1 MATTKNES
9 FKNLTEYLKK
19 LKELDDTA
27 VKNNSIID
35 ELKSSTIF
43 SAAGNKEP
51 TTKVEEKSTPASLNK
66 FNEKFLKNQED
77 KDKIFS
83 EINDNLKDIKKA
95 LKGDTP
101 DKKVGGGPGR
111 SDTSPGALPKAD
123 NLTFTEKLK
132 SAVAGVKGA
141 GNKVMGLG
149 EKVVGATTG
158 TVESLISDPKG
169 FAKKAFG
176 SLKGSLTGAVTSVT
190 KKADSVGKYVKDVV
204 STKAD
209 YTPEQERFA
218 DVMSHTKGNTL
229 MQGKKSAKELAGETF
244 NKIQSKQKE
253 INEYK
258 ADSQK
263 KIDEQRGIMQKF
275 KDQGFEPRKKDTDKL
290 ASLEKNRDKNL
301 ANLEKELAA
310 VDPRVKK
317 DDTDK
322 REAKVE
328 SKQERDV
335 SEQALAASNPNAD
348 NVESSSEKISKE
360 IADNNKTISS
370 LLAVATSQLTSL
382 NAIKDA
388 LAPSNPKEQEAK
400 GQKPREPEVAPAP
413 AAEGGSM
420 LGDIASTASDF
431 LGKGKGLGGKV
442 LGGLGKAAKFLG
454 PAAAVAGAAYS
465 GFQGYQ
471 NANENFDLKQG
482 EEATTGQ
489 KVSSTLGG
497 VASGLTFGLLDEK
510 SASQGIH
517 KAGSAVKDFFGFGDK
532 KQTGDSKVTESGGSD
547 KARLA
552 AKEQYQIGTKEEDA
566 AKQKREAF
574 EKDNP
579 FDYRDKPTKTQT
591 FLELPGDGK
600 FSNPEKQKEYNSLR
614 DAEIEA
620 FSKKSKAREDY
631 EKADKAQRYITTPGG
646 QTLINAGAEFKKKDA
661 LTGRFGYKDTD
672 LLNEDGQS
680 YSMGKIN
687 KAYDTKVKEDLL
699 SPLPGLNGNQRPA
712 TLGEVNAVKDEQRGA
727 TVAKTST
734 ENKDM
739 ERDAIKGT
747 GGNNTIV
754 SNNVSSNNT
763 TKYVP
768 MKASPRPESQ
778 GSALDRYQNRIT
790 TF

>member
-27 VKNNSIID
+27 VKNSSLID
-35 ELKSSTIF
+35 ELKSSTLF

-51 TTKVEEKSTPASLNK
+51 TTKIEEKSSPASLDK
-66 FNEKFLKNQED
+66 FNEKLLKKEED
-77 KDKIFS
+77 KDKIFN
-83 EINDNLKDIKKA
+83 EINDNLKEIKKA
-95 LKGDTP
+95 LQGNTP

-132 SAVAGVKGA
+132 SAVAGVKGV

-158 TVESLISDPKG
+158 TVEGLISDPKG
-169 FAKKAFG
+169 FARKAFG
-176 SLKGSLTGAVTSVT
+176 SLKSAVSN
-190 KKADSVGKYVKDVV
+190 KANSIGNYVKDVA
-204 STKAD
+204 STKSD

-218 DVMSHTKGNTL
+218 KIAVQANPDMNMTK
-229 MQGKKSAKELAGETF
+229 AEAEEAF
-244 NKIQSKQKE
+244 NKIQAKSGE
-253 INEYK
+253 IEQHK
-258 ADSQK
+258 AEMD
-263 KIDEQRGIMQKF
+263 KF
-275 KDQGFEPRKKDTDKL
+275 KEQGFEPTDDQKNKL
-290 ASLEKNRDKNL
+290 NDLQ
-301 ANLEKELAA
+301 KELAA

-360 IADNNKTISS
+360 IAENNKTISS

-388 LAPSNPKEQEAK
+388 LIPSNPKEQEAK

-471 NANENFDLKQG
+471 NTNENFDLKQG

-532 KQTGDSKVTESGGSD
+532 EKPSDSKATESGGSD
-547 KARLA
+547 LEALQ
-552 AKEQYQIGTKEEDA
+552 AKRDKL
-566 AKQKREAF
+566 AKQGPATDSPQSILAHRDMLGSLDKAIEDKKNSKPSDGRSARIALREGG
-574 EKDNP
+574 
-579 FDYRDKPTKTQT
+579 RRTT
-591 FLELPGDGK
+591 FGSLDQDTTSL
-600 FSNPEKQKEYNSLR
+600 EKQADNLSDQATKLGIDPNNATGTYEGGVLTKITDKVSGKEHQI
-614 DAEIEA
+614 AVPEE
-620 FSKKSKAREDY
+620 SKARVEAARNL
-631 EKADKAQRYITTPGG
+631 K
-646 QTLINAGAEFKKKDA
+646 
-661 LTGRFGYKDTD
+661 
-672 LLNEDGQS
+672 S
-680 YSMGKIN
+680 SMGS
-687 KAYDTKVKEDLL
+687 E
-699 SPLPGLNGNQRPA
+699 
-712 TLGEVNAVKDEQRGA
+712 
-727 TVAKTST
+727 VAKTST

-739 ERDAIKGT
+739 ERDASSKG
-747 GGNNTIV
+747 GANNTVV